1 MPRKTMAVNELVTLA
16 AVFHRFDGAGDHIGA
31 LTYLL
36 AFFAGIASF
45 LSPCVLPLVPG
56 YVSMVTGLDLTTLEG
71 GVSGNRRRIMLTTG
85 MFVAGFAVVYVPF
98 GMAAAVFGGFL
109 HRHQHQFTRA
119 SGVLV
124 LAFAVFLA
132 GSVFLRAP
140 WLYQEKR
147 FHPQLGGLGR
157 LAPFVLGAAFAF
169 GWTPCS
175 GPVLGSILTIAAQH
189 GRAWTGGS
197 LLLAYTLGLGLPF
210 LAFGLAL
217 GSLSGLLRWIKPHL
231 GLLVIVSSVVMAVF
245 GVLLLTDQLATLNSH
260 LSNFLDHIGLG
271 WLGNWS

>member
-1 MPRKTMAVNELVTLA
+1 MVLLGAVA
-16 AVFHRFDGAGDHIGA
+16 AVFHRFDGTTDHIGA
-31 LTYLL
+31 PTYLL
-36 AFFAGIASF
+36 AFVAGIASF

-56 YVSMVTGLDLTTLEG
+56 YVSMVTGLDLSTLEG
-71 GVSGNRRRIMLTTG
+71 DTSGHRRQIVVTTG
-85 MFVAGFAVVYVPF
+85 LFVAGFAAIYVPF

-132 GSVFLRAP
+132 GSVVLRAP

-147 FHPQLGGLGR
+147 FHPKLGGLGKA
-157 LAPFVLGAAFAF
+157 APFVLGAAFAF

-197 LLLAYTLGLGLPF
+197 LLFAYTLGLGLPF
-210 LAFGLAL
+210 LACGLAL
-217 GSLSGLLRWIKPHL
+217 GSMTGVLRRVRPHFGALIVLSSL
-231 GLLVIVSSVVMAVF
+231 VMAIF
-245 GVLLLTDQLATLNSH
+245 GVLLITDQLAALNSH
-260 LSNFLDHIGLG
+260 LSNFLDHIGLS